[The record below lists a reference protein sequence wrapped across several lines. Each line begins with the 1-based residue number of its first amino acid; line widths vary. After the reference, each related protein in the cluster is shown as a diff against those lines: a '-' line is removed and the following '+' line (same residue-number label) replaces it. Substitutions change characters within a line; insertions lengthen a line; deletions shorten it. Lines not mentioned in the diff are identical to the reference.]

1 MIYIAKPAL
10 FNNKGLKEFD
20 NAKDAVLYLN
30 EMLSDKGVDEKYD
43 YVFVP
48 PKSTDKQIKN
58 ATEDYI
64 GIGKLIIKE

>member
-30 EMLSDKGVDEKYD
+30 ESLSDKECNDND

-48 PKSTDKQIKN
+48 PKSTDKHLKKAVQ
-58 ATEDYI
+58 DYI

>member
-1 MIYIAKPAL
+1 
-10 FNNKGLKEFD
+10 
-20 NAKDAVLYLN
+20 
-30 EMLSDKGVDEKYD
+30 VDEKYD

>member
-20 NAKDAVLYLN
+20 NVKDAVLYLN
-30 EMLSDKGVDEKYD
+30 ESLSDKGVDEKYD

-48 PKSTDKQIKN
+48 PKSTGKQIKN